1 MVLTDTVERHA
12 GCQSFSPPATRP
24 WKADSMKLWFW
35 CKQLGLSALC
45 HFDTM
50 PWVSK
55 PKQGRVVLLQFQRFQ
70 FTVSVHRSGLKGS
83 RTAWQKKHL
92 LEQSHS

>member
-1 MVLTDTVERHA
+1 MVLTDNVERHA

-24 WKADSMKLWFW
+24 WKSDSMKLWFW

-50 PWVSK
+50 PWVSNPSK
-55 PKQGRVVLLQFQRFQ
+55 EGLFCFSFRDFSSRL
-70 FTVSVHRSGLKGS
+70 VSIAR
-83 RTAWQKKHL
+83 A
-92 LEQSHS
+92 